1 MAENKS
7 DEFPMVIGGAFTP
20 HIGNTIFKLLDKNG
34 LLKSRS
40 VSSCW
45 KDIVDVDTDLWADP
59 DLYTK
64 ATNNGNLDL
73 CKKIIECPR
82 TVVKNPTIST
92 GGADSTDSTQTVRL
106 TDRQYGTDSTALP
119 GRTPLGTTQLHIA
132 AFRGY
137 FDICQLILENVEE
150 KNPANKMGKTP
161 LHLAAQGGHLGIVQ
175 LIIKNVEQKN
185 PPDEDGNTPLHYAA
199 RMYIAHRRPIEIEI
213 YIDIENID
221 IEIEIVRLILRN
233 VEEKHPINTAGRAP
247 LDEARIMMFGREGA
261 DTEELF
267 QKLEQLW
274 QEETRE

>member
-1 MAENKS
+1 MAENKT

-40 VSSCW
+40 VASCW

-92 GGADSTDSTQTVRL
+92 GG
-106 TDRQYGTDSTALP
+106 TALP
-119 GRTPLGTTQLHIA
+119 GRTGMLNISEGISPNTPLGTTQLHIA

-175 LIIKNVEQKN
+175 LIIKNVEQKIM
-185 PPDEDGNTPLHYAA
+185 LLVKKKLFV
-199 RMYIAHRRPIEIEI
+199 REIKP
-213 YIDIENID
+213 N
-221 IEIEIVRLILRN
+221 VQKVIL
-233 VEEKHPINTAGRAP
+233 
-247 LDEARIMMFGREGA
+247 
-261 DTEELF
+261 
-267 QKLEQLW
+267 
-274 QEETRE
+274 